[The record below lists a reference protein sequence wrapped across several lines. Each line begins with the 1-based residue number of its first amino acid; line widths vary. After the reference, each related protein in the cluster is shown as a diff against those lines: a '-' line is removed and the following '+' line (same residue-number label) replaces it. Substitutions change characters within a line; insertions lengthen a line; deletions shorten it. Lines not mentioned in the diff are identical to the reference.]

1 MTRTNPG
8 RQSNSTARWP
18 GELRLAV
25 ALLLPALLLAW
36 LAGSPVA
43 QQPGERAAVVLTVE
57 GVIGPATADYLKRG
71 LDEAE
76 SRGAPAVLLRMDT
89 PGGLDQSMRDIVR
102 DILASQVPV
111 LGYVA
116 PSGARAASAGTYIL
130 YASHV
135 AAMAPGTNL
144 GAATPVS
151 IGGLPQP
158 GRGPE
163 GGRDDRGRDG
173 QGDPDRNGGG
183 VRGKPSGDRAADRQD
198 GDSRGEGRR
207 ERREP
212 ASAMESK
219 MVNDAVAYIRSL
231 AELRGRN
238 ADWAERAVRD
248 AESLSATAALRQNVV
263 DIVAGDEADLLRQA
277 HGRMVTIE
285 GRELPLDTRDLR
297 QVAYDPDWR
306 TRALGIITNP
316 NVALILMMI
325 GIYGLLF
332 EFMSPGSL
340 YPGTIGAI
348 CLVLGLYALA
358 ALPLNYAGAALL
370 VLGMTLLV
378 AEAFVPSFGALGIG
392 GVVAFVIGAAVL
404 IDTEEVPGFVI
415 YWPVIG
421 GLAVAGLGL
430 GLLVARMA
438 MTSMRHRVTAGREA
452 MLGERAEVSDWSGHR
467 GHVFLLGERW
477 NAVADRPLQ
486 PGQRVRVTGLDGLT
500 LAVEPDGAAPPDGDP
515 SA

>member
-1 MTRTNPG
+1 VH
-8 RQSNSTARWP
+8 
-18 GELRLAV
+18 RLGL
-25 ALLLPALLLAW
+25 ALLLPALVLALLVA
-36 LAGSPVA
+36 SPVA
-43 QQPGERAAVVLTVE
+43 QERGERAAVVLTVD
-57 GVIGPATADYLKRG
+57 GVIGPATADYVKRG
-71 LDEAE
+71 LDAAQ

-89 PGGLDQSMRDIVR
+89 PGGLDKSMRDIVR
-102 DILASQVPV
+102 DILASPVPV

-158 GRGPE
+158 DRNPD
-163 GGRDDRGRDG
+163 GGRDDRGRDA
-173 QGDPDRNGGG
+173 QDRQNRQDRDGS
-183 VRGKPSGDRAADRQD
+183 GKPSGDRAADEQGRD
-198 GDSRGEGRR
+198 GRGTAAR

-248 AESLSATAALRQNVV
+248 AESLSATAALRENVV
-263 DIVAGDEADLLRQA
+263 DIVAGDEAELFRQA
-277 HGRMVTIE
+277 HGRMVTVE
-285 GRELPLDTRDLR
+285 GREVALETRDLR
-297 QVAYDPDWR
+297 QDAYDPDWR
-306 TRALGIITNP
+306 TKALGIITNP

-325 GIYGLLF
+325 GVYGLLF

-348 CLVLGLYALA
+348 CLLLGLYALA

-370 VLGMTLLV
+370 LLGMTLLV
-378 AEAFVPSFGALGIG
+378 AEAFMPSFGALGIG
-392 GVVAFVIGAAVL
+392 GVAAFVIGAAIL

-421 GLAVAGLGL
+421 GLAAAGLGL

-438 MTSMRHRVTAGREA
+438 MTSMRHEVTAGREA
-452 MLGERAEVSDWSGHR
+452 MIGQRAEVSDWSGHG

-477 NAVADRPLQ
+477 NAVADQPLQ
-486 PGQRVRVTGLDGLT
+486 PGQQVRVTGLDGLT
-500 LAVEPDGAAPPDGDP
+500 LAVAPAGAQRPDGDP